1 MEELITSCSYSRI
14 WPFEKIIFSLII
26 FFCGD
31 HMHSIG
37 ITVELCEYLLSLYKA
52 SQQKYPAEMRTGSLT
67 DEKSTEAADKEQ

>member
-1 MEELITSCSYSRI
+1 
-14 WPFEKIIFSLII
+14 
-26 FFCGD
+26 
-31 HMHSIG
+31 MHSIG